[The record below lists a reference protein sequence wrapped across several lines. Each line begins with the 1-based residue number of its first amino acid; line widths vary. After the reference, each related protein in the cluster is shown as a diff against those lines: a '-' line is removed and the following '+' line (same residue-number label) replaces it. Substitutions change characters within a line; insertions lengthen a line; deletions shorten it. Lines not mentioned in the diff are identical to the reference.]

1 MGIEAAPPPPG
12 NAPGRNQGA
21 REEAEEMTTYVPG
34 RGEALGIRIRRALTE
49 AMRLLHGRGL
59 LNTRGGNASARLR
72 LPDGTEFIYITP
84 SGAAKPLLD
93 PLSIAVVSPTGH
105 RYWGRPS
112 SELPLHLA
120 VYRANPRAT
129 AVLHAHN
136 PATVQAARLRLDLDP
151 GLLGVEA
158 RYYIGGCVSH
168 IPPLP
173 PGTEELAE
181 AAAKAL
187 QACRVAVMEGHGAV
201 AVSENPDPVQA
212 VYEALDRLEALED
225 LARAALLDRLLS
237 HR

>member
-1 MGIEAAPPPPG
+1 MVAA
-12 NAPGRNQGA
+12 A
-21 REEAEEMTTYVPG
+21 YVPG
-34 RGEALGIRIRRALTE
+34 RGEALGLRIRRALAE

-59 LNTRGGNASARLR
+59 VNTRGGNASARLR

-93 PLSIAVVSPTGH
+93 PMSIAVVSPAGH

-120 VYRANPRAT
+120 VYHANPRAT

-136 PATVQAARLRLDLDP
+136 PSTVQAARLHLDLDP

-158 RYYIGGCVSH
+158 KYYIGDCISH

-173 PGTEELAE
+173 PGTEELA
-181 AAAKAL
+181 AAAAEAL
-187 QACRVAVMEGHGAV
+187 RKCSVAVMEGHGAV
-201 AVSENPDPVQA
+201 AVGENPDPVKA

-225 LARAALLDRLLS
+225 LARAALLDELFKRQMEK
-237 HR
+237 